1 MEYHYKVL
9 YKQNNSLKEKLYGNV
24 KDISI
29 DFNINRDLIR
39 NIYMKVPKALHP
51 IIVSIERLPVPL
63 KKEQKILIDFS

>member
-9 YKQNNSLKEKLYGNV
+9 YKQNNTLKEKLYGNV
-24 KDISI
+24 KDIAI
-29 DFNINRDLIR
+29 DFNINRDLIK
-39 NIYMKVPKALHP
+39 NLYMKVPKALHP

>member
-24 KDISI
+24 KDIAI
-29 DFNINRDLIR
+29 DFNINRDLIK
-39 NIYMKVPKALHP
+39 NLYMKVPKALHP

>member
-9 YKQNNSLKEKLYGNV
+9 FKQNNTLKEKLYGNV
-24 KDISI
+24 KDIAI
-29 DFNINRDLIR
+29 DFNINRDLIK
-39 NIYMKVPKALHP
+39 NLYMKVPKALHP

>member
-9 YKQNNSLKEKLYGNV
+9 FKQNNTLKEKLYGNV
-24 KDISI
+24 KDIAI
-29 DFNINRDLIR
+29 DFNINRDLIK
-39 NIYMKVPKALHP
+39 NVYMKVPKALHP